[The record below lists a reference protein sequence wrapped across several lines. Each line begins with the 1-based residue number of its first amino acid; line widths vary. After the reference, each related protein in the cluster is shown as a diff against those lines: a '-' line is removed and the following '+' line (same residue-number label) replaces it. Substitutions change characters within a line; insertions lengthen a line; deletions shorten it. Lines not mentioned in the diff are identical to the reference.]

1 MSIIQTTALPRSA
14 VLASTGKPLRIA
26 LWIAQG
32 LVAVVFCMSGFTKLA
47 TPIPDLAAMMPWT
60 GEVSSGFVRFIGLV
74 DLAGG
79 IGILL
84 PALTRIQPRLTVLAA
99 LGCVVLQVLAFG
111 FHASRGEFA
120 VLPMNVVLLAL
131 SAFVLWGRGKKVPVA
146 PRG

>member
-1 MSIIQTTALPRSA
+1 MSIAQTTALPHSP
-14 VLASTGKPLRIA
+14 VPASTGKPLRIA

-32 LVAVVFCMSGFTKLA
+32 LVAVVFCISGFTKLA
-47 TPIPDLAAMMPWT
+47 TPITELAAVMPWA
-60 GEVSSGFVRFIGLV
+60 GQVPPGFVRFIGLV

-111 FHASRGEFA
+111 FHASRGEFS
-120 VLPMNVVLLAL
+120 VLPVNVVLLAL
-131 SAFVLWGRGKKVPVA
+131 SAFVLWGRSKKVPIA

>member
-1 MSIIQTTALPRSA
+1 MSTYPSTASPHAAAPQSA
-14 VLASTGKPLRIA
+14 NRFLRVA
-26 LWIAQG
+26 LWTAQI
-32 LVAVVFCMSGFTKLA
+32 LLAAAFCMSGFMKLA
-47 TPIPDLAAMMPWT
+47 TPIAELGAMMPWA
-60 GEVSSGFVRFIGLV
+60 GQAPVGFVRFIGLV

-111 FHASRGEFA
+111 FHAYRGEFS
-120 VLPMNVVLLAL
+120 VLPVNLILLAL
-131 SAFVLWGRGKKVPVA
+131 SAFVLWGRGKKAPVA

>member
-1 MSIIQTTALPRSA
+1 MSIIQTTALPRST
-14 VLASTGKPLRIA
+14 VPASTSKPLRIA

-32 LVAVVFCMSGFTKLA
+32 LVTVVFCMSGVTKLA

-79 IGILL
+79 IGILF

-131 SAFVLWGRGKKVPVA
+131 SAFVLWGRGKKAPVA